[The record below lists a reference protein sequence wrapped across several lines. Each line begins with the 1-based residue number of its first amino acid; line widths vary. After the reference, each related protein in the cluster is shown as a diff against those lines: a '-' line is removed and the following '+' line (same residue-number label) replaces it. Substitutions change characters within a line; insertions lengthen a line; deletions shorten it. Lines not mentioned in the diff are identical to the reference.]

1 MKEVREKSD
10 LEIAH
15 ENVITLIR
23 DKNKLED
30 ALQKTVGILTNI
42 RHETDYM
49 PDSYYEWIDRV
60 VGEVEDLLSEDDED
74 EDEQLGNQSTE
85 DGFEFLFGKRD

>member
-1 MKEVREKSD
+1 MKSD

-30 ALQKTVGILTNI
+30 ALQKTVGILLNI

-49 PDSYYEWIDRV
+49 PDSYYEWIDKV
-60 VGEVEDLLSEDDED
+60 IGEVDGLMPEIDEDD
-74 EDEQLGNQSTE
+74 DEQLGNQSTD
-85 DGFEFLFGKRD
+85 DGYEFLFGKRD